1 MTAAIHAV
9 NQQLDSPPDL
19 ISPVSANRQTI
30 KLIPQGEDSNP
41 NEELADMMTD
51 YLFSQI
57 VAEL

>member
-1 MTAAIHAV
+1 MAAAIHAV
-9 NQQLDSPPDL
+9 NQLDSPPDL
-19 ISPVSANRQTI
+19 ISPVSANRPTI